1 MAGFKQG
8 GNPPVDMKESKERYQ
23 TFVKPVLE
31 AKDFQKIKGNSHTMV
46 SHSSKTIIIPRSAPS
61 NTKHKREM
69 RELIKGFKKQYVG
82 YNVYVFFH
90 RDKQEWIDKPSYMA
104 TLRSIMNIKSLNG
117 VICGIDNFAKSLN
130 DICGNQLI
138 YKI

>member
-1 MAGFKQG
+1 
-8 GNPPVDMKESKERYQ
+8 
-23 TFVKPVLE
+23 
-31 AKDFQKIKGNSHTMV
+31 
-46 SHSSKTIIIPRSAPS
+46 
-61 NTKHKREM
+61 M